1 MNFNFKYIFVLMLLL
16 ASNLLV
22 SQSENKQNTDSI
34 FSKDLTVSLLTFG
47 AANEPHSVW
56 GHTAIRITDKQKGID
71 LVYNYGQFDFNA
83 PFFLIKFLRGKLDY
97 SLGID
102 KYSDVYR
109 YYKYV
114 KRGMHEQIL
123 NLTYREKLQ
132 LFKLLEENYKK
143 ENRYYKY
150 DFFFD
155 NCSTRPL
162 QIIEK
167 SLDGKL
173 IVSDKKTKKTFREFL
188 TEQLSNHQWMDFGID
203 LIIGA
208 RADKHPTIRQST
220 FLPPQLE
227 KFFSK
232 AKINSKPSM
241 GDMKTNRTVIK
252 KLVKKEFP
260 IYEFEQTGVILPKI
274 LYPIWIFTFFFLL
287 EIIIFIISYKK
298 RKILYKWYDK
308 LWFIVALI
316 GGLLITFLWFFTDH
330 KATKDNWNYIWLNPL
345 FLFVFLREG
354 KYKTILIYTVTALL
368 FITLISFSFFPQ
380 EMHPGIIP
388 IIGLLLLK
396 VSKYGILKS
405 FFTQSGQSTK
415 EYA

>member
-1 MNFNFKYIFVLMLLL
+1 MLLL

-22 SQSENKQNTDSI
+22 SQTENKQKTDSI

-56 GHTAIRITDKQKGID
+56 GHTAIRISDKQKGID
-71 LVYNYGQFDFNA
+71 LVYNYGQFDFDA

-97 SLGID
+97 SLGIN
-102 KYSDVYR
+102 KYSDIYR

-114 KRGMHEQIL
+114 KRGMYEQIL
-123 NLTYREKLQ
+123 NLTYNEKVR
-132 LFKLLEENYKK
+132 LFNLLEENYKK
-143 ENRYYKY
+143 ENRFYKY

-173 IVSDKKTKKTFREFL
+173 IVSNKKAKKTFREFL

-232 AKINSKPSM
+232 AKINSKPSLE
-241 GDMKTNRTVIK
+241 DMKTNRTVIK
-252 KLVKKEFP
+252 KLVKKEYPVYDFDDK
-260 IYEFEQTGVILPKI
+260 GLILPKV
-274 LYPIWIFTFFFLL
+274 LYPIWIFTFFFLI
-287 EIIIFIISYKK
+287 EIIIFIFSYKK
-298 RKILYKWYDK
+298 RKILCRWYDK
-308 LWFIVALI
+308 LWFFIAFT
-316 GGLLITFLWFFTDH
+316 GGLLIAFLWFFTDH
-330 KATKDNWNYIWLNPL
+330 QATKDNWNFIWLNPL
-345 FLFVFLREG
+345 YVFVFFRDG
-354 KYKTILIYTVTALL
+354 RYKTVLIYITTALL
-368 FITLISFSFFPQ
+368 FITLIGFSFFPQ
-380 EMHPGIIP
+380 AMHPAIIP
-388 IIGLLLLK
+388 IVGLLLLK

-405 FFTQSGQSTK
+405 FFVNSKQGEN